1 MDKFEKYL
9 NEKQEWTNDVTEIYE
24 EIQRMRKQLMRAL
37 KNIDINDTS
46 GRQNKDM
53 LKKALGNLQDAT
65 TNLDKVIL

>member
-1 MDKFEKYL
+1 MNKFEKYL

-65 TNLDKVIL
+65 TNLDKVKL